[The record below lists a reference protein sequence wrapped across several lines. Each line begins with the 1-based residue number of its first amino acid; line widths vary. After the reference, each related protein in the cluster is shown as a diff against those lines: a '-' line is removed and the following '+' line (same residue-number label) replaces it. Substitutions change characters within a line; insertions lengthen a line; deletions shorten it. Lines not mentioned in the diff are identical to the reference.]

1 MWPGLPFFR
10 QPRPSF
16 TALTAPNQELFAFN
30 DQCAVMFIRS
40 IFRAALLSVYIIL
53 LLNYPLIA
61 GSTHFVGASR
71 SQLSLSDTP
80 SAAVIKVGDKAT
92 INLTLTSAG
101 ISGSACFWEQ
111 GFPNS
116 GFTLTFLPQCE
127 QVQQLMTSAQ
137 LIVEATPAA
146 APQNFTATI
155 LATLQNQTAST
166 SLTITVIPAIPAWIP
181 WLGILLFF
189 IVIGLALTVKPR
201 KPRKAKGKGKM
212 GE

>member
-1 MWPGLPFFR
+1 LR
-10 QPRPSF
+10 I
-16 TALTAPNQELFAFN
+16 T
-30 DQCAVMFIRS
+30 
-40 IFRAALLSVYIIL
+40 LLSAYIVL
-53 LLNYPLIA
+53 LLPYAPA
-61 GSTHFVGASR
+61 QGAPYYISA
-71 SQLSLSDTP
+71 SDSNLTLSANP

-92 INLTLTSAG
+92 INLTLTSVA
-101 ISGSACFWEQ
+101 ISGSACFGEQ
-111 GFPNS
+111 GFPDS
-116 GFTLTFLPQCE
+116 GFILTFLPQCAL
-127 QVQQLMTSAQ
+127 VQQSMTGAQ

-155 LATLQNQTAST
+155 LATLGNQTAST

-201 KPRKAKGKGKM
+201 KLRKKGKGKI

>member
-1 MWPGLPFFR
+1 M
-10 QPRPSF
+10 S
-16 TALTAPNQELFAFN
+16 
-30 DQCAVMFIRS
+30 IRS
-40 IFRAALLSVYIIL
+40 ILRAGLLSAYIML
-53 LLNYPLIA
+53 LLNYPVIS
-61 GSTHFVGASR
+61 GSTHFVGTSG
-71 SQLSLSDTP
+71 SQLSLSDNP
-80 SAAVIKVGDKAT
+80 SAAVVKVGDKAT
-92 INLTLTSAG
+92 INLTLTSVG
-101 ISGSACFWEQ
+101 ISGSACFGEQ

-116 GFTLTFLPQCE
+116 GFTLTFLPQCA
-127 QVQQLMTSAQ
+127 QVQQPMTSAQ

-155 LATLQNQTAST
+155 LATLENQTAST

-189 IVIGLALTVKPR
+189 LVIGLALTVKPR